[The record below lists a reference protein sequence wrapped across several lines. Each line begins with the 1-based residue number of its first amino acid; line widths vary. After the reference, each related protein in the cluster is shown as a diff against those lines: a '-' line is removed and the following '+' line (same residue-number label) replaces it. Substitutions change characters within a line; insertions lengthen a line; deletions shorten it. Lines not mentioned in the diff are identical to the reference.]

1 MVFNKKIIM
10 YNLYGEKKGFVE
22 FIKRKNGRPT
32 VIGRLD
38 YEQDSMNTKTNK
50 IYIAYLITRKH
61 NLLMYRNQEIVQ
73 HLTNWKRR
81 RDEDIDKR
89 NVRRSIR

>member
-1 MVFNKKIIM
+1 MTSN
-10 YNLYGEKKGFVE
+10 
-22 FIKRKNGRPT
+22 
-32 VIGRLD
+32 
-38 YEQDSMNTKTNK
+38 
-50 IYIAYLITRKH
+50 H